1 MPQDGG
7 VPDDEVLVGPRILL
21 RRPRLTDADALFA
34 RVASDPQVTQYL
46 SWTPHSDVGETRRVI
61 SELFNIGDDHTWV
74 IAIRDTGDVV
84 GQLGYRR
91 PQPHAAELGYCLARQ
106 WWGQGLM
113 SEAVRVVLD
122 ALARDP
128 ALFRVSAACHVCN
141 TRSARLLERAG
152 LSPEGRLT
160 RYVVLPNLSPE
171 PQDVVLYA
179 KAMR

>member
-7 VPDDEVLVGPRILL
+7 VPDDEVLAGPRILL
-21 RRPRLTDADALFA
+21 RRPRPDDAGALFA

-46 SWTPHSDVGETRRVI
+46 TWTPHPDVGETRRVI
-61 SELFNIGDDHTWV
+61 DELFNVGDDHTWV
-74 IAIRDTGDVV
+74 IAIRDTADVI

-91 PQPHAAELGYCLARQ
+91 AQPHAVELGYCLARR

-122 ALARDP
+122 SLARDP
-128 ALFRVSAACHVCN
+128 ALYRVSAACHVDN
-141 TRSARLLERAG
+141 TRSARLLRRAG
-152 LSPEGRLT
+152 LSPEGRLA
-160 RYVVLPNLSPE
+160 RYAVFPNLSPE
-171 PQDVVLYA
+171 PQDGLLFA